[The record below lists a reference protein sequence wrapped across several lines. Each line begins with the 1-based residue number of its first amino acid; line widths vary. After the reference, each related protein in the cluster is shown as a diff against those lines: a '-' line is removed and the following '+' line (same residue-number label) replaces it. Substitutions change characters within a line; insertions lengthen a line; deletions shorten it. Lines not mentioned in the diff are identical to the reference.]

1 MNEDLINVSI
11 IYFLGYNYFIHRA
24 MRIFLIFTLILILV
38 GCNSIEVA
46 KEVAKASK
54 SISASVNQVINIEK
68 KTKKIDDKEIVDNDE
83 TSAVIDDS
91 IEKEKKI
98 LEVAKKKEKKLVTK
112 QKKIIKINFIGKT
125 LNKIKSSLGE
135 PQLIRLDGNTK
146 TVRFDKNSCRLFL
159 FFNSHKTTPL
169 VEHFEIRNI
178 KGDLINSKEKIQVC
192 YKYFNLT

>member
-1 MNEDLINVSI
+1 
-11 IYFLGYNYFIHRA
+11 
-24 MRIFLIFTLILILV
+24 MRIFLFFTLILILA

-54 SISASVNQVINIEK
+54 SIGTSVNKVINNEK
-68 KTKKIDDKEIVDNDE
+68 KTKAIVDKEIVDNDE
-83 TSAVIDDS
+83 TSAVINDS

-98 LEVAKKKEKKLVTK
+98 LEVEKKKEKKLVK
-112 QKKIIKINFIGKT
+112 EQKKIVKINFIGKT

-146 TVRFDKNSCRLFL
+146 TLRFDKNSCRLFL
-159 FFNSHKTTPL
+159 FFNSSKITPL
-169 VEHFEIRNI
+169 VEHFELRNI
-178 KGDLINSKEKIQVC
+178 KGDLINSKEKVQVC

>member
-1 MNEDLINVSI
+1 
-11 IYFLGYNYFIHRA
+11 
-24 MRIFLIFTLILILV
+24 MRIFLFFTLMLILA
-38 GCNSIEVA
+38 GCTSIEVA

-54 SISASVNQVINIEK
+54 SISASVNQVINNEK
-68 KTKKIDDKEIVDNDE
+68 KTKEIVDNDE
-83 TSAVIDDS
+83 TSVVINDS

-98 LEVAKKKEKKLVTK
+98 LEVEKKKEKKLVTK

>member
-1 MNEDLINVSI
+1 
-11 IYFLGYNYFIHRA
+11 
-24 MRIFLIFTLILILV
+24 MRIFLFFTLILILA

-54 SISASVNQVINIEK
+54 SIGTSVNQVIKNEK
-68 KTKKIDDKEIVDNDE
+68 KTKEFVGKEIVDIDE
-83 TSAVIDDS
+83 TSAVINDS

-98 LEVAKKKEKKLVTK
+98 LDVEKKKEKKLVK
-112 QKKIIKINFIGKT
+112 EQKKIIKINFIGKT

-159 FFNSHKTTPL
+159 FFNSSKTIQL
-169 VEHFEIRNI
+169 VEHFEVRNI
-178 KGDLINSKEKIQVC
+178 KGDLINSKEKVQVC
-192 YKYFNLT
+192 YKHFNLI

>member
-1 MNEDLINVSI
+1 MNGDLINVSI
-11 IYFLGYNYFIHRA
+11 IYFLDYNYFIHRA
-24 MRIFLIFTLILILV
+24 MRIFLFFSFILIQS
-38 GCNSIEVA
+38 GCTSIEVA
-46 KEVAKASK
+46 KEVTKASK
-54 SISASVNQVINIEK
+54 SIKESVNQIINIEK
-68 KTKKIDDKEIVDNDE
+68 KTEEIEDNDE
-83 TSAVIDDS
+83 TSVVINDS
-91 IEKEKKI
+91 IKKEKKI
-98 LEVAKKKEKKLVTK
+98 LEVEKKKEKKLVK
-112 QKKIIKINFIGKT
+112 EQKKIIKINFIGKT

-159 FFNSHKTTPL
+159 FFNSSKTTPL